1 MSIITIDL
9 GTTNTKVSCF
19 DRNLRVTKK
28 ISRQVPYIKDDDFV
42 EIDPIGYIQD
52 IKEMISSCATDNL
65 TSHIDQISITGQ
77 AESLVILDKSGD
89 PLLPIISWLDKRSA
103 DECHILEE
111 SFGKECYSITGQ
123 PAFIPTWPISK
134 ILWLRR
140 NKQNIF
146 NQAHKYLL
154 LKDYVIYCLTGE
166 YLTDFTIAGFSC
178 YFNITTKYWWTDILD
193 FVGIHPNQLPDIVPP
208 NTIISKIRSALTTI
222 PGIDK
227 NTSINSGLLDHF
239 AGMIGTGN
247 IRRGI
252 ISESAGTVLSLATFV
267 DKPISELRLPTYC
280 GPFPDTY
287 VILPVCESGGIC
299 LEWYKN
305 EFLADNNFHMIDE
318 TILTEKKK
326 KVPIFLPYIAGTN
339 APYFN
344 EWEKGVFFGFTAI
357 TSKFDFALSIMQG
370 VACLLQMNIEYLES
384 CGIEVDKLIS
394 TGGGAKSRLW
404 TQIKSDITGREILVP
419 KNEEAPSLGA
429 ALLSSIHCGYFESLE
444 TALPNTISVSKVY
457 TPSNIKDSQQIY
469 KNFRNVYSSLIEAFK
484 EF

>member
-1 MSIITIDL
+1 
-9 GTTNTKVSCF
+9 
-19 DRNLRVTKK
+19 
-28 ISRQVPYIKDDDFV
+28 
-42 EIDPIGYIQD
+42 
-52 IKEMISSCATDNL
+52 
-65 TSHIDQISITGQ
+65 
-77 AESLVILDKSGD
+77 
-89 PLLPIISWLDKRSA
+89 
-103 DECHILEE
+103 
-111 SFGKECYSITGQ
+111 
-123 PAFIPTWPISK
+123 
-134 ILWLRR
+134 
-140 NKQNIF
+140 
-146 NQAHKYLL
+146 
-154 LKDYVIYCLTGE
+154 
-166 YLTDFTIAGFSC
+166 
-178 YFNITTKYWWTDILD
+178 
-193 FVGIHPNQLPDIVPP
+193 
-208 NTIISKIRSALTTI
+208 
-222 PGIDK
+222 
-227 NTSINSGLLDHF
+227 
-239 AGMIGTGN
+239 MIGTGN